1 MTTIHDQAHVHDLH
15 HDSHD
20 SDEHSIFDQNDE
32 YSELGP
38 DDSASQIGSGVGSG
52 VGLGRPITAEELRIL
67 AQRQREIS
75 GDHAP
80 SHITNGTQSRP
91 GVPTTP
97 PSRRTSMHSS
107 RLTTPTT
114 FAPRKQDRYR
124 YSWQSI
130 QDDVPNRP
138 RIHVI
143 KIVSNTATASAG
155 LPGGEAFGFSIS
167 PGGRRVVC
175 YNSSRL
181 FILQTAALPVNISQE
196 YALRRRPLAVEV
208 VDEGGTLAVLAD
220 AHTVNVYNLSHHRV
234 QLLKTFKTDYPA
246 HTLALSAT
254 GGLLAAAYE
263 GGVEIFSL
271 DPDALSTDRRA
282 ARAPRLDKLVFSDN
296 GSTLLGT
303 TTRLNISATV
313 VLSVPVFPAAENG
326 VPTHAELREAWCTNI
341 LEPENINN
349 SSHATFM
356 RENGRSHNENLFAW
370 NAHEDKFGILS
381 TESLEY
387 NNVEFVVTIS
397 PPLSTVGGLG
407 AAIHSVPALDERG
420 ETAAMVVNERTV
432 RLYVVPEVED
442 EHVKIEAHGI
452 DHELDEEFGCP
463 FTDIRWVYSHANLPA
478 PKGDPSQVSGRLVL
492 VSPGGVTDM
501 TLAEES
507 VQDIEGGR
515 IILFDF
521 DPQFA
526 GLPTQTFTLTLGKAP
541 PQMLHEQE
549 MNVAQE
555 IALVRQRTV
564 NKSAKLSQ
572 RAPVVLGRSASTAT
586 RRNMPAPVLEQI
598 RDESPSG
605 SLQPSPIE
613 RQFSNAP
620 GQIIGADNP
629 SLPQGTGA
637 DRSFGDAADGP
648 IEEPYDHNALRSIAS
663 LQRAASAANTHR
675 IQQFQERRAETVFAR
690 ENGNLP
696 LPQYTEE
703 ANTPLPGRYRAMAGL
718 EQPKMI
724 HKAAFAPQLDG
735 RALQTG
741 ESTGFRP
748 RLDSAQPTISED
760 NETHFQAAL
769 AQPTSPMAF
778 VDGNMPRYLSRA
790 YSNAAQSN
798 PNPDV
803 VQNNSPY
810 QNARQQ
816 WPAPSATPGQSGQHE
831 VGPMTS
837 VGSMRTPPAV
847 YQPSVLAQSA
857 VPQHIASLKDGNG
870 LGTMQEESTTF
881 SSQTR
886 FDAEREEIRRR
897 LEQANNEPSPSPTR
911 PVYVPSRP
919 TATPVQHDGTF
930 DSLLLP
936 ATSVSP
942 DISRSQSVQP
952 PGASQATPYQQPST
966 SQPSQP
972 LIQPRSPS
980 QTLPTS
986 QRTPQSQIPP
996 VPPIP
1001 QDTNPYS
1008 ASGANHSKTSLTSL
1022 HRPSSAPPEQRSRD
1036 HSRSRLP
1043 SRASSRAGTNA
1054 GRERSRSRIRNVF
1067 SGSRTPKHVYEGG
1080 DSVEEKPRRCVV
1092 M

>member
-1 MTTIHDQAHVHDLH
+1 
-15 HDSHD
+15 
-20 SDEHSIFDQNDE
+20 
-32 YSELGP
+32 
-38 DDSASQIGSGVGSG
+38 
-52 VGLGRPITAEELRIL
+52 
-67 AQRQREIS
+67 
-75 GDHAP
+75 
-80 SHITNGTQSRP
+80 
-91 GVPTTP
+91 
-97 PSRRTSMHSS
+97 MHSS
-107 RLTTPTT
+107 RLLTPTT
-114 FAPRKQDRYR
+114 FVPRKQDRYR

-220 AHTVNVYNLSHHRV
+220 AHTVNVYDLSHHRV
-234 QLLKTFKTDYPA
+234 HLLKTFKTDYPA
-246 HTLALSAT
+246 HALALSAT

-356 RENGRSHNENLFAW
+356 RDNGRSHNERLFAW

-407 AAIHSVPALDERG
+407 AAIHSVPAVDERG
-420 ETAAMVVNERTV
+420 ETAAMVVNERTI

-478 PKGDPSQVSGRLVL
+478 PRGDPSQVSGRLVL
-492 VSPGGVTDM
+492 VSPGGITDM
-501 TLAEES
+501 TLAEEN

-541 PQMLHEQE
+541 PQMLREQE

-555 IALVRQRTV
+555 IALVRKRTV
-564 NKSAKLSQ
+564 NQGAKISQ
-572 RAPVVLGRSASTAT
+572 RAPVALGRSASTAN
-586 RRNMPAPVLEQI
+586 RRNMQPPVLEQI

-605 SLQPSPIE
+605 SLQPSPVE

-620 GQIIGADNP
+620 GQMIGSDGSN
-629 SLPQGTGA
+629 LPQELGG
-637 DRSFGDAADGP
+637 DRSFGDTSDGS
-648 IEEPYDHNALRSIAS
+648 IEEPYNHNAPRSIVS

-675 IQQFQERRAETVFAR
+675 IQQFQERRAETVYAR

-718 EQPKMI
+718 EQPKMMP
-724 HKAAFAPQLDG
+724 KATFSPQLDG
-735 RALQTG
+735 RAQQTG
-741 ESTGFRP
+741 EAAGFRP
-748 RLDSAQPTISED
+748 RLDSAQATIPEDSEG
-760 NETHFQAAL
+760 HFHATL
-769 AQPTSPMAF
+769 AQPTSPDAF
-778 VDGNMPRYLSRA
+778 ANGNMPRYLSRA

-798 PNPDV
+798 PAA
-803 VQNNSPY
+803 VQSNSPY
-810 QNARQQ
+810 QNGRQQ
-816 WPAPSATPGQSGQHE
+816 WPGASPNPGQNGPHQVS
-831 VGPMTS
+831 PMTS
-837 VGSMRTPPAV
+837 LGSMRTPPTV
-847 YQPSVLAQSA
+847 YQPPVGAQSA
-857 VPQHIASLKDGNG
+857 IPQHIGSQNGGDG
-870 LGTMQEESTTF
+870 LGIRQEQSTT
-881 SSQTR
+881 SSPQNR
-886 FDAEREEIRRR
+886 YDADREEIRRR
-897 LEQANNEPSPSPTR
+897 LEQPDVQPSPTHAA
-911 PVYVPSRP
+911 YVPSQP
-919 TATPVQHDGTF
+919 IAMPAQHNGTF

-952 PGASQATPYQQPST
+952 IRSRQQLPAHVNALQDTFQSSSSDAVSGFVQPTNPHRRHSAQASAGSIAHPILNWTPPGASQATSYQQPT
-966 SQPSQP
+966 TYQPSQP
-972 LIQPRSPS
+972 LIQPPS
-980 QTLPTS
+980 HAQTPSTP
-986 QRTPQSQIPP
+986 QRPSQSQIPP

-1001 QDTNPYS
+1001 QDTSPYP
-1008 ASGANHSKTSLTSL
+1008 ASRASHSNTSLQSL

-1036 HSRSRLP
+1036 QSRSRLP
-1043 SRASSRAGTNA
+1043 SRAPSRTGTSA

-1067 SGSRTPKHVYEGG
+1067 GGSRTPKHVYEGG
-1080 DSVEEKPRRCVV
+1080 DFVEEKPRRCNV

>member
-1 MTTIHDQAHVHDLH
+1 M
-15 HDSHD
+15 
-20 SDEHSIFDQNDE
+20 
-32 YSELGP
+32 
-38 DDSASQIGSGVGSG
+38 
-52 VGLGRPITAEELRIL
+52 
-67 AQRQREIS
+67 
-75 GDHAP
+75 
-80 SHITNGTQSRP
+80 
-91 GVPTTP
+91 
-97 PSRRTSMHSS
+97 
-107 RLTTPTT
+107 
-114 FAPRKQDRYR
+114 
-124 YSWQSI
+124 
-130 QDDVPNRP
+130 
-138 RIHVI
+138 
-143 KIVSNTATASAG
+143 
-155 LPGGEAFGFSIS
+155 
-167 PGGRRVVC
+167 
-175 YNSSRL
+175 
-181 FILQTAALPVNISQE
+181 
-196 YALRRRPLAVEV
+196 

-220 AHTVNVYNLSHHRV
+220 AHTVNVYDLSHHRV
-234 QLLKTFKTDYPA
+234 HLLKTFKTDYPA

-356 RENGRSHNENLFAW
+356 RDNGRSHNETLFAW

-387 NNVEFVVTIS
+387 NNVDFVVTIS

-420 ETAAMVVNERTV
+420 ETAAMVVNDRTV

-442 EHVKIEAHGI
+442 EHVKIEAHSI
-452 DHELDEEFGCP
+452 DHELDEEFACP

-492 VSPGGVTDM
+492 VSPGGITDM

-526 GLPTQTFTLTLGKAP
+526 GQPGQTFALTLGKAP

-549 MNVAQE
+549 MDVAQE
-555 IALVRQRTV
+555 IALVRKRTV
-564 NKSAKLSQ
+564 NKGAKISQ
-572 RAPVVLGRSASTAT
+572 RAPVALGRSASTAN
-586 RRNMPAPVLEQI
+586 RRNMPPPVLEQI
-598 RDESPSG
+598 RDESPSS
-605 SLQPSPIE
+605 SLQPSPVE

-620 GQIIGADNP
+620 GRMIGNDNFN
-629 SLPQGTGA
+629 LAQENGV

-648 IEEPYDHNALRSIAS
+648 IEEPYDHNGPRSIVS
-663 LQRAASAANTHR
+663 LQRAASAANTRR

-724 HKAAFAPQLDG
+724 PKATVSPQLNG
-735 RALQTG
+735 RALQAG
-741 ESTGFRP
+741 EAAGIRP
-748 RLDSAQPTISED
+748 LLDSAQATIPED
-760 NETHFQAAL
+760 AESHFQAPF
-769 AQPTSPMAF
+769 AQPTSPNAS
-778 VDGNMPRYLSRA
+778 VNNNMPRYLSRA

-798 PNPDV
+798 LTPIGIHSG
-803 VQNNSPY
+803 SPY
-810 QNARQQ
+810 QNGRQQ
-816 WPAPSATPGQSGQHE
+816 WQTGTPNPGQPVPHLVS
-831 VGPMTS
+831 PMTS
-837 VGSMRTPPAV
+837 LGSMRSPPTV
-847 YQPSVLAQSA
+847 YQPSVVAQSA
-857 VPQHIASLKDGNG
+857 MSQHMVTQNDGDG
-870 LGTMQEESTTF
+870 LGIMEEESTAFPSHKRT
-881 SSQTR
+881 
-886 FDAEREEIRRR
+886 DVEREEIRRR
-897 LEQANNEPSPSPTR
+897 LEQADIQRSPTD
-911 PVYVPSRP
+911 PVFVPSQP
-919 TATPVQHDGTF
+919 IAMPAPHNGTF

-942 DISRSQSVQP
+942 DISRSQSLQPVRSRQHLPPHIAALQDAFQSSSPDTVSGSLYPINPHRRHSVQPSVGTIPHPILNWVP
-952 PGASQATPYQQPST
+952 PGASQATPYQQPT
-966 SQPSQP
+966 TYQPSKP
-972 LIQPRSPS
+972 LLQ
-980 QTLPTS
+980 
-986 QRTPQSQIPP
+986 PQSHTQTPPTTQQPQQPQIPP
-996 VPPIP
+996 IPPIP
-1001 QDTNPYS
+1001 QDTYS
-1008 ASGANHSKTSLTSL
+1008 YPASRASHSNSSLPSL
-1022 HRPSSAPPEQRSRD
+1022 YRPSSAPQEHRSREQ
-1036 HSRSRLP
+1036 SRSRLP
-1043 SRASSRAGTNA
+1043 SRAPSRAGTSA

-1067 SGSRTPKHVYEGG
+1067 SGSRTPKYALERGEW
-1080 DSVEEKPRRCVV
+1080 VEEKPRRCIV